1 MSVLFKSFWCLVLAS
16 AKMMEPF
23 YQLFRAE
30 GASAEESLLLKYLNS
45 GLDRK
50 ALNPQ
55 SRRLVMFLTN
65 IVYLLLSALAAL
77 ASEAMTVR
85 AGSTCD
91 TEGGKVLCDPEWVIN
106 SFILRGLQAT
116 LALTAV
122 LIALLVWLG
131 WKKRSGLSAYPCSI
145 TSMVDM
151 LRHSDRE
158 VIQDLQRINPDA
170 SSEEVGKALA
180 GTRYGL
186 KRMETLSNHP
196 QYGISRLAVDDIS
209 IAANDQHTIPSVLW
223 HKRVP
228 WFTVIS
234 VLLHLSLFVVILL
247 FVLSGNDNYTVNLLG
262 ADGHGYHL
270 VKLPFKFLDGT
281 VFGPRFV
288 LSIVAMLISYYWEK
302 VEVEVRVMSPY
313 RRLSRRNL
321 TKKELGRINL
331 HGVPFTMA
339 GKALWAGNWFHAFV
353 AVVTVLSYVLIILVT
368 GVPYNYGQIANLSL
382 ISSAASVGVLGV
394 MIITMIAVFVWKRN
408 APKMPRKPDTLANV
422 WLLLCASRTLEDMM
436 DTDSE
441 LARER
446 NKYWFGK
453 AQGVDG
459 VKRWMVDEQVDE
471 IE

>member
-1 MSVLFKSFWCLVLAS
+1 
-16 AKMMEPF
+16 MEPF
-23 YQLFRAE
+23 YQLFRAG
-30 GASAEESLLLKYLNS
+30 GASAKESLLLGYLNS
-45 GLDRK
+45 GLDLK
-50 ALNPQ
+50 ALNPR
-55 SRRLVMFLTN
+55 SRRLVMFLTSV
-65 IVYLLLSALAAL
+65 VYLLLNALAAL

-85 AGSTCD
+85 AGSTCN

-106 SFILRGLQAT
+106 SFVLRGLQAT
-116 LALTAV
+116 LALTVA

-131 WKKRSGLSAYPCSI
+131 WKKRSGLSSYPCSI
-145 TSMVDM
+145 TSMVDI

-158 VIQDLQRINPDA
+158 VIQRINPDA
-170 SSEEVGKALA
+170 SSSEVDKALA

-186 KRMETLSNHP
+186 MRMETLSNHP
-196 QYGISRLAVDDIS
+196 QYGITRLAVDDIS
-209 IAANDQHTIPSVLW
+209 VAANDQHTIPSVPW
-223 HKRVP
+223 YKRVP
-228 WFTVIS
+228 WFAVICIP
-234 VLLHLSLFVVILL
+234 LHLSLFRVILL

-262 ADGHGYHL
+262 ADGHGHHL

-288 LSIVAMLISYYWEK
+288 LSIVALLISEYWQE

-321 TKKELGRINL
+321 TKKELDRINL
-331 HGVPFTMA
+331 HGVPFTIV
-339 GKALWAGNWFHAFV
+339 GKALWTGNWFHAFV
-353 AVVTVLSYVLIILVT
+353 AVVTVLSYVLVILVA

-394 MIITMIAVFVWKRN
+394 MIITMIAVFVWKRT
-408 APKMPRKPDTLANV
+408 APKMPRKPDTLVNV
-422 WLLLCASRTLEDMM
+422 WLLLCASRTLKDMV

-441 LARER
+441 QARERER

-453 AQGVDG
+453 GQGVDG

-471 IE
+471 IERERGK